1 MKIRLLLILII
12 ITNLNVEAQ
21 DSLMHSKK
29 KESKWQ
35 VQLTYSYCYNNRNT
49 WLHLNNSNIPVKD
62 VLNYIDTAIIPCYTK
77 RTAVQIIGNISPY
90 FSLQFGF
97 NYGRTGYLS
106 SPIITEDYYG
116 KKYALIESIPELRT
130 SITIATRINIPIG
143 KYIKLGLLSGIE
155 INPNSQ
161 KNYDQAFY
169 RLKEETDGLWGFKP
183 TKEIGG
189 ETIILHGGHGVRFV
203 QFNIVFTNQITITKR
218 IYISLS
224 YDYFS
229 QFKKG
234 LIINDRFSGKPTF
247 SYYLRP
253 YTHSLSV
260 GIGVH
265 FYK

>member
-1 MKIRLLLILII
+1 LSLK
-12 ITNLNVEAQ
+12 AQ
-21 DSLMHSKK
+21 DTLLHNKK
-29 KESKWQ
+29 KEGIWQ
-35 VQLTYSYCYNNRNT
+35 IQLAYSYCYNNRNT
-49 WLHLNNSNIPVKD
+49 WLHLNNSNIPEKE
-62 VLNYIDTAIIPCYTK
+62 VLNYIDTAIIPCFTK

-90 FSLQFGF
+90 FCLQFGF

-106 SPIITEDYYG
+106 SPIITEDYNG

-161 KNYDQAFY
+161 KNYDEAFY

-189 ETIILHGGHGVRFV
+189 ETIILHGGNGVRFV
-203 QFNIVFTNQITITKR
+203 QFNIGFTNQITITKR
-218 IYISLS
+218 MYVSLS

-234 LIINDRFSGKPTF
+234 LIINDRFSSKPTF

-253 YTHSLSV
+253 YTHSFSV
-260 GIGVH
+260 GIGVN